1 MFDGDGNKVGEN
13 NINWYGDMLEFSL
26 LSRRNSDK
34 IRVLLWRSRTHD
46 LAITSSDADS
56 LKLEKGPSI
65 TVKEYLPITYRMVTW
80 ENSEKMGFTEL
91 QPKT

>member
-1 MFDGDGNKVGEN
+1 MLQRLFYVTGGTSVFDGDGNKVGKN

-46 LAITSSDADS
+46 LPITSSDADS
-56 LKLEKGPSI
+56 LKLEKSPSI
-65 TVKEYLPITYRMVTW
+65 TVKEYLPITYR
-80 ENSEKMGFTEL
+80 
-91 QPKT
+91 